1 MFILHTHFNLS
12 LNPYFVLPFPIKL
25 RNDWTVVSP
34 GMNQNFIL
42 ARRQFIKS
50 QHCISWPTFV
60 RSSQHKKNK
69 NRKQEK
75 FDAQFTDNV
84 SDLSILW
91 QPHRKWAHSKSFRK
105 VKSCTL
111 NTVTCRVHI
120 LWKAVYHI
128 VRKIFRHKD
137 FWTIQFSAINS
148 HKTFIPLSSSRF
160 IWSTFRCQMCN
171 PPSSCV
177 FNWKKPDKSFVWSL
191 FKVINN

>member
-1 MFILHTHFNLS
+1 MTALYL
-12 LNPYFVLPFPIKL
+12 
-25 RNDWTVVSP
+25 
-34 GMNQNFIL
+34 L
-42 ARRQFIKS
+42 ANICPKFLTQKKIRTENRKS
-50 QHCISWPTFV
+50 SM
-60 RSSQHKKNK
+60 RSSLIMYQI
-69 NRKQEK
+69 RQS
-75 FDAQFTDNV
+75 FDNHTGSERTQKV
-84 SDLSILW
+84 SGRW
-91 QPHRKWAHSKSFRK
+91 NPAHF
-105 VKSCTL
+105 